1 MRRSSQ
7 RRDADGDRGSTLV
20 LTIGFAAFAIIVT
33 LVVAAATSLYIERK
47 RLLGLA
53 DSAALVG
60 AEAFDLAEVEVDPWG
75 GVSVD
80 LEPDSVERA
89 VDDFVERAG
98 ATQFEHLRIETATT
112 LDGRSATVILS
123 SAWRPPIVTLLLLE
137 GIRLDATSTAR
148 AVLR

>member
-1 MRRSSQ
+1 MRG
-7 RRDADGDRGSTLV
+7 ADGDRGSTLV
-20 LTIGFAAFAIIVT
+20 LTIGFAALAIVVT

-60 AEAFDLAEVEVDPWG
+60 AEAFDLAEVEVDPSG

-89 VDDFVERAG
+89 VDDFVERSG
-98 ATQFEHLRIETATT
+98 ATQFEELRIETATT

-123 SAWRPPIVTLLLLE
+123 SAWRPPIVTLLLPE

>member
-1 MRRSSQ
+1 MRRAPLG
-7 RRDADGDRGSTLV
+7 RDTGGDRGSTLV
-20 LTIGFAAFAIIVT
+20 LTIGFAAFAIVVT

-60 AEAFDLAEVEVDPWG
+60 AEAFDLAEVEADPGG

-80 LEPDSVERA
+80 LEPGSVQRA

-98 ATQFEHLRIETATT
+98 ATQFEQLRIQTATT
-112 LDGRSATVILS
+112 LDGRSATVTLS
-123 SAWRPPIVTLLLLE
+123 SSWRPPIVTLLLPD